1 MAVNEIVTGDDS
13 IAMSGTATGNN
24 TKGVYGKSAGGG
36 GVDGEAVGSGVSIA
50 KAGSGRGLRLRRWLD
65 GRDAR

>member
-24 TKGVYGKSAGGG
+24 TKGVYGKSAGGE
-36 GVDGEAVGSGVSIA
+36 GVDGEAV
-50 KAGSGRGLRLRRWLD
+50 
-65 GRDAR
+65 